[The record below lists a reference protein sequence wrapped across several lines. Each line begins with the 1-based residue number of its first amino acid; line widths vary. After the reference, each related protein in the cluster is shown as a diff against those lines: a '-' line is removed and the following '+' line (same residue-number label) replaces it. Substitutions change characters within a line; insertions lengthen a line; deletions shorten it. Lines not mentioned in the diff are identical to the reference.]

1 MAKND
6 SPSLVSIE
14 QDERGLTYLAMH
26 DAAGKNVFSERFAGE
41 LIAAIDELSNKL
53 RPAVVVLKGLPEVF
67 AGGGDKKALVG
78 LAEGN
83 VTTQDLVISEKLVA
97 APFVLVAAMEGHA
110 VGGGLMLAC
119 ASDIVLAAEESRYGA
134 VFMSM
139 GFTPGMGC
147 TTLLPELVGPFIAN
161 EMMYTAKRF
170 RGGELAGRGVN
181 INYILP
187 REQVLPKAVDIARQI
202 AEKNPKSVRLLKR
215 ALASRKKKL
224 LIDAR
229 AQEDL
234 MHELS
239 FSFPETKAII
249 KEFYVE

>member
-1 MAKND
+1 MAKKT
-6 SPSLVSIE
+6 SPALVSIE
-14 QDERGLTYLAMH
+14 KDDRGVTCISMH
-26 DAAGKNVFSERFAGE
+26 DAAGKNVFSEEFAAQ
-41 LIAAIDELSNKL
+41 LIAALDELSV
-53 RPAVVVLKGLPEVF
+53 RQTPSVVVLKGLPEVF

-97 APFVLVAAMEGHA
+97 APFVAVAAMEGHA
-110 VGGGLMLAC
+110 VGGGLMIAC

-147 TTLLPELVGPFIAN
+147 TTLLSELVGPFIAN

-170 RGGELAGRGVN
+170 KGRELVGRGTNV
-181 INYILP
+181 NYILP
-187 REQVLPKAVDIARQI
+187 RARVLPKAVDIALQI
-202 AEKNPKSVRLLKR
+202 AEKNPKAVRLLKR
-215 ALASRKKKL
+215 ALAARKKKL

-229 AQEDL
+229 LQEDL

>member
-6 SPSLVSIE
+6 TALVSIE
-14 QDERGLTYLAMH
+14 KDDRGLYAISMH
-26 DAAGKNVFSERFAGE
+26 DTAGKNVFSERFAAE
-41 LIAAIDELSNKL
+41 LIAAIDELSEKI
-53 RPAVVVLKGLPEVF
+53 RPPVVVLKGLPEVF
-67 AGGGDKKALVG
+67 AGGGDKSALVG
-78 LAEGN
+78 LAEGR
-83 VTTQDLVISEKLVA
+83 VTTHDLVITEKLVA
-97 APFVLVAAMEGHA
+97 APYVLVAAMEGHA

-119 ASDIVLAAEESRYGA
+119 ASDIALAAEESRYGA

-147 TTLLPELVGPFIAN
+147 TTLLAELVGPFIAN

-170 RGGELAGRGVN
+170 KGRELFGRGTN

-187 REQVLPKAVDIARQI
+187 RADILPKAMDIALQI
-202 AEKNPKSVRLLKR
+202 MEKNPKSVAILKR
-215 ALASRKKKL
+215 ALAARKKKL

-229 AQEDL
+229 LQEDL

>member
-1 MAKND
+1 MAAHD
-6 SPSLVSIE
+6 ASLVSIE
-14 QDERGLTYLAMH
+14 QDERGLTCLSMH
-26 DAAGKNVFSERFAGE
+26 DEAGKNVFSEAFARQ
-41 LIAAIDELSNKL
+41 LIAAIDELTFKRQPS
-53 RPAVVVLKGLPEVF
+53 VVLLKGLPEVF

-78 LAEGN
+78 LASGE
-83 VTTQDLVISEKLVA
+83 VTTADLVISEKLVA
-97 APFVLVAAMEGHA
+97 APFVIVAAMEGHA

-147 TTLLPELVGPFIAN
+147 TTLLAELVGPFNAN

-170 RGGELAGRGVN
+170 KGKELAARGTA

-187 REQVLPKAVDIARQI
+187 RAEVLPKAVDIARQI

-215 ALASRKKKL
+215 ALAARKKKL

-229 AQEDL
+229 LQEDL

>member
-6 SPSLVSIE
+6 STRVSIE
-14 QDERGLTYLAMH
+14 KDDRGLTYLSMH
-26 DAAGKNVFSERFAGE
+26 DAAGKNVFSEEFAGE
-41 LIAAIDELSNKL
+41 LIAAIDELSNE
-53 RPAVVVLKGLPEVF
+53 RPPAVVVLKGLPEVF

-78 LAEGN
+78 LAEGH
-83 VTTQDLVISEKLVA
+83 VTTKDLVITEKLVA
-97 APFVLVAAMEGHA
+97 APFVIIAAMEGHA

-147 TTLLPELVGPFIAN
+147 TTLLPELVGPFVAN
-161 EMMYTAKRF
+161 EMMFTAKRF
-170 RGGELAGRGVN
+170 KGKELVGRGTN

-187 REQVLPKAVDIARQI
+187 RARVLPKAVDIALQI
-202 AEKNPKSVRLLKR
+202 AEKNPKSVRILKR
-215 ALASRKKKL
+215 ALAARKKKL

-229 AQEDL
+229 LQEDL

-239 FSFPETKAII
+239 FSYPETKAII

>member
-1 MAKND
+1 MSEKSAA
-6 SPSLVSIE
+6 LVSIE
-14 QDERGLTYLAMH
+14 KDDRGIHYLAMR
-26 DAAGKNVFSERFAGE
+26 DTQGKNVFSERFAAE
-41 LIAAIDELSNKL
+41 LIAAIDELSEKI

-83 VTTQDLVISEKLVA
+83 VTTHDLVISEKLVS

-147 TTLLPELVGPFIAN
+147 TTLLAELVGPFIAN
-161 EMMYTAKRF
+161 EMMFTAKRF
-170 RGGELAGRGVN
+170 KGKELFGRGTH

-187 REQVLPKAVDIARQI
+187 REKVLPKAVDVALQV
-202 AEKNPKSVRLLKR
+202 AEKNIKSVYILKR
-215 ALASRKKKL
+215 ALAARKKKL
-224 LIDAR
+224 LINAR
-229 AQEDL
+229 HQEDL